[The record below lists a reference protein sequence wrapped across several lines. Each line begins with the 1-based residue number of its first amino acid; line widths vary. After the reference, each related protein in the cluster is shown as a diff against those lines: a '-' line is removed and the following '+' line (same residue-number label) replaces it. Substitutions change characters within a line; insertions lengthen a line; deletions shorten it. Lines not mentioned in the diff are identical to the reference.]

1 MGFGVVY
8 NRAIEWEKSRMNRI
22 ATLLIVSTAGVCFIA
37 APLRADEPQ
46 TVRMM
51 SFNIRYGTAND
62 GANGWDKRK
71 EFVVETIKAFKPDV
85 LCTQEVLEFQR
96 KYLAE
101 ALPGFEV
108 WAKGRKADGTGEMT
122 AIFYR
127 KDRFRRGAAAHFWLS
142 ETPDKPGSKSW
153 DSSLPRM
160 VSWVALIDLKAPKR
174 KPIVV
179 FNTHFDHRGSK
190 ARLESAKLLF
200 RLANGALPETP
211 VIVSGDFNCG
221 QGSPPYDVLFG
232 KPGEKK
238 SRLVDT
244 YRAAHPKRALGEGT
258 FSGFK
263 PGGVR
268 GPRIDWIGANEHWKV
283 TSASIDRT
291 SKDGR
296 TPSDHFPVTAV
307 LQRRAK

>member
-1 MGFGVVY
+1 M
-8 NRAIEWEKSRMNRI
+8 IRI
-22 ATLLIVSTAGVCFIA
+22 AHLLIGLIAGAYLFA
-37 APLRADEPQ
+37 APLCADEPQ
-46 TVRMM
+46 TVRVM

-62 GANGWDKRK
+62 GANRWDKRK

-85 LCTQEVLEFQR
+85 VCMQEVLEFQR
-96 KYLAE
+96 EYLANS
-101 ALPGFEV
+101 LPDFEV

-127 KDRFRRGAAAHFWLS
+127 KDRFNRGVSAHLWLS

-160 VSWVALIDLKAPKR
+160 VSWVSLTDLAAPKR
-174 KPIVV
+174 KAIAV
-179 FNTHFDHRGSK
+179 FNTHFDHRGRT

-211 VIVSGDFNCG
+211 VIVTGDFNCG

-232 KPGEKK
+232 KLGEQK
-238 SRLVDT
+238 SRLIDT
-244 YRAAHPKRALGEGT
+244 YRAAHPKRTAGEGT

-268 GPRIDWIGANEHWKV
+268 GARIDWIGANEHWKV
-283 TSASIDRT
+283 SSASIDRT

-307 LQRRAK
+307 LQRRR

>member
-8 NRAIEWEKSRMNRI
+8 NRAIGRERSRMNRI

-62 GANGWDKRK
+62 GA
-71 EFVVETIKAFKPDV
+71 
-85 LCTQEVLEFQR
+85 
-96 KYLAE
+96 
-101 ALPGFEV
+101 
-108 WAKGRKADGTGEMT
+108 
-122 AIFYR
+122 
-127 KDRFRRGAAAHFWLS
+127 
-142 ETPDKPGSKSW
+142 
-153 DSSLPRM
+153 
-160 VSWVALIDLKAPKR
+160 
-174 KPIVV
+174 
-179 FNTHFDHRGSK
+179 
-190 ARLESAKLLF
+190 
-200 RLANGALPETP
+200 LPETP
-211 VIVSGDFNCG
+211 VIVSGDFNCR

-232 KPGEKK
+232 KLGGKK

-244 YRAAHPKRALGEGT
+244 YRTAHPKRAEGEGT

-291 SKDGR
+291 SKGGR